1 MMHKLLLTIMIML
14 LVGACSNGPRPQADT
29 GPVAYEM
36 LGRTSVEN
44 TGGYRLSPGDE
55 LSINV
60 YYEPEMSFEKVVID
74 SGGRIPFPYLGYVK
88 AEGLTAEGLA
98 HVITTGLADRYVV
111 DPQVSI
117 SVLEAASQKIIVE
130 GEVDKPGSYPIKG
143 KSTLLEA
150 LALAGGPDRT
160 ARLNEVIVFRR
171 RADGDYA
178 ARFDVKQ
185 IRANLQPDPVLEG
198 GDTVVVGINQASRF
212 YRDILQIA
220 PLLTIIFFRL

>member
-1 MMHKLLLTIMIML
+1 MNYNLLLTIVIML

-29 GPVAYEM
+29 GSAAYEM

-44 TGGYRLSPGDE
+44 TGGYRLAPGDE

-88 AEGLTAEGLA
+88 AEDLTAEELAQVITKGLA
-98 HVITTGLADRYVV
+98 GRYVI
-111 DPQVSI
+111 DPQVAI
-117 SVLEAASQKIIVE
+117 SVLEAASQKIIIE

-160 ARLNEVIVFRR
+160 ARLDEVIVFRR
-171 RADGDYA
+171 RTDGVYA
-178 ARFDVKQ
+178 ARFDVKN

-198 GDTVVVGINQASRF
+198 GDTVVVGINQAGRF
-212 YRDILQIA
+212 YRDILQVA
-220 PLLTIIFFRL
+220 PLLTIFFLRL